1 MDKWRQYGPR
11 VKSWLITHR
20 KESVFA
26 GLLIVVLV
34 VGMIAAG
41 RAKISGTNKK
51 ADGQPGKAQQSR
63 VASQAPTDAP
73 SPVPTATFNP
83 EEKVYSYL
91 QGPKS
96 WKERRTWSGA
106 WGELLVDGGSFGGFG
121 CGLCCVA
128 NLYSTHAKYKA
139 SPLDAYRFSKKHTG
153 YGGGCA
159 IAWEQM
165 QSVLNQI
172 GFDALLRHKPS
183 DYADFQRRIAAADS
197 AIVLVSSYD
206 STCYW
211 KDTPGHYVTVYLYNK
226 DTDKVFLADSGDPA
240 HNRHWVALKKI
251 YKSLKTSSDYQYMT
265 VSNYRESA
273 DQWKH
278 KKASGDWITP

>member
-1 MDKWRQYGPR
+1 MNKWKQYGQ
-11 VKSWLITHR
+11 KTLSWLMAHH
-20 KESVFA
+20 KESIFIS
-26 GLLIVVLV
+26 LLIIVLV
-34 VGMIAAG
+34 VGIVAAG
-41 RAKISGTNKK
+41 KAKVVGMNKTTDK
-51 ADGQPGKAQQSR
+51 KPEKAQQQL
-63 VASQAPTDAP
+63 VTQVPTEAPTP
-73 SPVPTATFNP
+73 TPTATVNP

-128 NLYSTHAKYKA
+128 NLYSTHARYKA
-139 SPLDAYRFSKKHTG
+139 SPLDAYRFAKKHTG
-153 YGGGCA
+153 YGGGGA
-159 IAWEQM
+159 IAWEQL

-172 GFDALLRHKPS
+172 GFEAQPRHKPS
-183 DYADFQRRIAAADS
+183 DYANFQQRIAAADS

-211 KDTPGHYVTVYLYNK
+211 EDTPGHYVTVYLYNK

-240 HNRHWVALKKI
+240 HNRHWVALKKL

-278 KKASGDWITP
+278 KKASGNWIAP